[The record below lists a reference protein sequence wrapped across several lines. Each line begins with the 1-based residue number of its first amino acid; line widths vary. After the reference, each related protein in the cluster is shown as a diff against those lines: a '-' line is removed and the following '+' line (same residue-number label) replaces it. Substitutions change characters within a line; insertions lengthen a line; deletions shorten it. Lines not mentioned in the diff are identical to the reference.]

1 MFYVFE
7 KMGRVREAANMLN
20 MFYVIKGGQS
30 KGGSEDVVVFEE
42 VEWRWLQ
49 VPSISHFEQ
58 GRGMGWLEEKP
69 PPPSCVSSKRGSG
82 WRRNIPPPSCVSS
95 KGGSREVVG
104 KETPPPSILHFEE
117 GREG

>member
-49 VPSISHFEQ
+49 VPSVSHFEQ
-58 GRGMGWLEEKP
+58 GRGSDG
-69 PPPSCVSSKRGSG
+69 VN
-82 WRRNIPPPSCVSS
+82 RRNTTPSHISS
-95 KGGSREVVG
+95 ERRGGG
-104 KETPPPSILHFEE
+104 
-117 GREG
+117 GQ